1 MSASSSFRF
10 TKGALNQTLAARVVL
25 LGLGAL
31 AVFGTAL
38 NADAKPI
45 SFADGTTFMHEREG
59 NMIQTELFYAPK
71 VWWSIGMADTTM
83 RSDDKL
89 RETRYQHLQANWLL
103 KRWNL
108 PGAQG
113 NLFASFGY
121 GFADTVK
128 QGVPMVIHPGHTV
141 GQTAT
146 YSESAR
152 RYTFMGDYET
162 RQFYSSFK
170 MDTHQTSRFLDRTD
184 TVQLGLSPY
193 AHDYDELAVWF
204 AGQVKRYRGM
214 NDKTEAGGFVRL
226 FKNNIWVEIG
236 MTEGRKSQIMLMM
249 NY

>member
-1 MSASSSFRF
+1 MSLPNAFCSSLPRTLRTTPAKAASLYAMLLIAASS
-10 TKGALNQTLAARVVL
+10 GAH
-25 LGLGAL
+25 
-31 AVFGTAL
+31 
-38 NADAKPI
+38 AKPI

-59 NMIQTELFYAPK
+59 NMIQTEIYYAPK
-71 VWWSIGMADTTM
+71 VWWSFGMADTTM

-146 YSESAR
+146 YSETAR

-170 MDTHQTSRFLDRTD
+170 MDAHQTSRFLDRTD

-204 AGQVKRYRGM
+204 VGQVKRYRGM

-226 FKNNIWVEIG
+226 FKRNVWVEIG
-236 MTEGRKSQIMLMM
+236 MTEGRKSQVMLMM